1 MFDSICER
9 TRRSSRRR
17 WLKCDIQKTN
27 LNSFYRSFFPF
38 IFYSLKLLCKCDSAF
53 DLLHWLLCK
62 RFKRFLSLFFLMNT
76 TDPINSFKF
85 SPYSTLWNSFLWIKK
100 KTKKSRS
107 DIFQNHFLSLV
118 SLIIFTPLT
127 RDLKECFFS
136 LLNFFIA
143 ASSFYM
149 WCITHTHRHHNEH
162 LHLIRTQLSC
172 FDTLLKLSQAH
183 AKVYKKKLIATH
195 WN

>member
-27 LNSFYRSFFPF
+27 LNSFYRSFF
-38 IFYSLKLLCKCDSAF
+38 
-53 DLLHWLLCK
+53 
-62 RFKRFLSLFFLMNT
+62 FLLFFIHWSYFASVIAHLICFSGYFASDLSDFFHIIFSDEHNWPNKLFQILTIQHLVKQFFMNQ
-76 TDPINSFKF
+76 
-85 SPYSTLWNSFLWIKK
+85 K

-149 WCITHTHRHHNEH
+149 WCITH
-162 LHLIRTQLSC
+162 S
-172 FDTLLKLSQAH
+172 SSS
-183 AKVYKKKLIATH
+183 
-195 WN
+195 